1 MSNSDP
7 CPFCGFKPGQDEYE
21 LILHIEQQHP
31 DADGPPPTNSGDTI
45 ECPEGCGEILRLDE
59 LAYHLELH
67 ELEAQDATPMP
78 EPAPVPEPEQTPTVA
93 RKPESSS
100 RDRDRKHKKVSPI
113 QAWKD
118 LFSGRSSHGRE
129 SNGSSSRTRHKTK
142 REDAG
147 ITKTASRGSSSRD
160 KNGDRAKSNV
170 RLGKSD
176 LGRFAHERKMP
187 PWLVDLLKDEG
198 QVVNDGVLPVLS
210 QLLEQSPSTQEAY
223 LCHPAVQHVSK
234 LRREG
239 GFCGYRNIQMLTSNI
254 IAAPREG
261 SNHFGR
267 TFPTIFQIQDLIE
280 NAWDIGINAQGRAET
295 GGIKGTRK
303 YIGTPEAQ
311 AVFLSLEIP
320 CSVQAFKDQ
329 ERGKSKQR
337 LFEAIEGYFRGGIT
351 SVEDRIHHT
360 DLPPIYLQHPGHS
373 LTIVGFEKQMDGQAN
388 LLVFDPSF
396 RDSTKVRNL
405 IGRTVR
411 QKPSSVDSFLQPY
424 RRGSHY
430 FRKYNQYEVL
440 YLTKYA
446 TVS

>member
-21 LILHIEQQHP
+21 LLLQHP
-31 DADGPPPTNSGDTI
+31 DADGPQSTAQDPVP
-45 ECPEGCGEILRLDE
+45 CPEGCGEILQLDE

-67 ELEAQDATPMP
+67 ELEAQDATP
-78 EPAPVPEPEQTPTVA
+78 EPEPEQTPTVA
-93 RKPESSS
+93 RKPEPSTRESSQ
-100 RDRDRKHKKVSPI
+100 KHKKVSTI

-118 LFSGRSSHGRE
+118 LFSGRSSHSRE
-129 SNGSSSRTRHKTK
+129 SSSSRTRHKTK

-147 ITKTASRGSSSRD
+147 ISKTSSRGSSSREM
-160 KNGDRAKSNV
+160 NGERTKTSV

-210 QLLEQSPSTQEAY
+210 QLLEQSPTTQYAY

-239 GFCGYRNIQMLTSNI
+239 GFCGYRNIQMLTSHI
-254 IAAPREG
+254 ISAQTEG

-267 TFPTIFQIQDLIE
+267 TFPSIFQIQDLIE
-280 NAWDIGINAQGRAET
+280 NAWDMGINAQGRAET
-295 GGIKGTRK
+295 GGVKGTRK

-320 CSVQAFKDQ
+320 CSVQAFKDK

-337 LFEAIEGYFRGGIT
+337 LFEAIERYFQGGIT
-351 SVEDRIHHT
+351 SVEDRIHLT
-360 DLPPIYLQHPGHS
+360 GLPPIYLQHPGHS
-373 LTIVGFEKQMDGQAN
+373 LTIVGFEKQMDGQMN

-396 RDSTKVRNL
+396 RDSTKIRNL
-405 IGRTVR
+405 IGKTVR
-411 QKPSSVDSFLQPY
+411 QKPSSIDSFLQPY

-440 YLTKYA
+440 
-446 TVS
+446 

>member
-7 CPFCGFKPGQDEYE
+7 CPFCGFKPGQGEYE

-31 DADGPPPTNSGDTI
+31 DADSSPLTTSGDPI
-45 ECPEGCGEILRLDE
+45 SCPEGCGEILQLDE

-67 ELEAQDATPMP
+67 ELEAQDATP
-78 EPAPVPEPEQTPTVA
+78 EPEPEQTPTVA
-93 RKPESSS
+93 RKPEPST
-100 RDRDRKHKKVSPI
+100 RERERKHK
-113 QAWKD
+113 
-118 LFSGRSSHGRE
+118 
-129 SNGSSSRTRHKTK
+129 K

-147 ITKTASRGSSSRD
+147 ITKTTSRGSSSRD
-160 KNGDRAKSNV
+160 KNGERAKSNV

-198 QVVNDGVLPVLS
+198 QVVNDGVMPVLS
-210 QLLEQSPSTQEAY
+210 QLLEQSPSTQYAY

-254 IAAPREG
+254 ISAQREG

-267 TFPTIFQIQDLIE
+267 TFPSIFQIQDLIE
-280 NAWDIGINAQGRAET
+280 NAWDMGINAQGRAET
-295 GGIKGTRK
+295 GGVKGTRK

-360 DLPPIYLQHPGHS
+360 ELPPIYLQHPGHS
-373 LTIVGFEKQMDGQAN
+373 LTIVGFERQMDGQAN

-396 RDSTKVRNL
+396 RDSTKIRNL
-405 IGRTVR
+405 IDRTVR
-411 QKPSSVDSFLQPY
+411 QKPSSIDSFLQPY

-446 TVS
+446 ALS

>member
-7 CPFCGFKPGQDEYE
+7 CPFCGFKPGQGEYE

-31 DADGPPPTNSGDTI
+31 DADGSPLTTSGDPI
-45 ECPEGCGEILRLDE
+45 SCPEGCGEILQLDE

-67 ELEAQDATPMP
+67 ELEAQDATP
-78 EPAPVPEPEQTPTVA
+78 EPEPEQTPTVA
-93 RKPESSS
+93 RKPEPST
-100 RDRDRKHKKVSPI
+100 RERERKHKKVSAI

-118 LFSGRSSHGRE
+118 LFSGRSSHGKE
-129 SNGSSSRTRHKTK
+129 SSSSSSRTRHKTK

-147 ITKTASRGSSSRD
+147 ITKTTSRGSSSRD
-160 KNGDRAKSNV
+160 KNGERAKSNV

-198 QVVNDGVLPVLS
+198 QVVNDG
-210 QLLEQSPSTQEAY
+210 
-223 LCHPAVQHVSK
+223 
-234 LRREG
+234 

-254 IAAPREG
+254 ISAQREG

-267 TFPTIFQIQDLIE
+267 TFPSIFQIQDLIE
-280 NAWDIGINAQGRAET
+280 NAWDMGINAQGRAET
-295 GGIKGTRK
+295 GGVKGTRK

-337 LFEAIEGYFRGGIT
+337 LFEAIEGYFHGGIT

-360 DLPPIYLQHPGHS
+360 ELPPIYLQHPGHS
-373 LTIVGFEKQMDGQAN
+373 LTIVGFERQMDGQAN

-396 RDSTKVRNL
+396 RDSTKIRNL

-411 QKPSSVDSFLQPY
+411 QKPSSIDSFLQPY

-446 TVS
+446 AVS